1 MRLRPTQPQAAAIV
15 SDMVARVLATT
26 ANIPVESLPTCRQG
40 LFFSIPI
47 KNKWMNNIINK
58 LREFSSYVYLTLLV
72 VALIICLLYIGEMQR
87 IGWISSIQLLSAFL
101 GAAIVAAVTFI
112 LLKGQAKNQN
122 AVQQNV
128 RIFENKL
135 QAYESFLADLQRVVA
150 RNEVTPED
158 EKMLQFAVATI
169 SMHTNSA
176 ELLRISRCLKE
187 IIQKIRTKD
196 SVDNTMWHELMEIV
210 YIFRHSLYADD
221 IKKTFDS
228 NIECAI
234 RNFSTVTGCEN
245 KIYSLLEYVECNLS
259 SYRRNVG
266 ISTYIEDRCLH
277 VKIPISNKICKEKHL
292 DSEICLSLQVADAVE
307 NRYRCRIG
315 LYFHNDDGSM
325 LYRVYNDE
333 QLWTGRMPVVE
344 DVDWK
349 LGADTVK
356 TVVGLGYDYRDKL
369 SVLTIMYDL
378 ITVIYPLWARSGM
391 IILRKRKDGNIIKEE
406 PYKRKLNYDTREPEQ

>member
-1 MRLRPTQPQAAAIV
+1 
-15 SDMVARVLATT
+15 
-26 ANIPVESLPTCRQG
+26 
-40 LFFSIPI
+40 
-47 KNKWMNNIINK
+47 MNNIINK

-87 IGWISSIQLLSAFL
+87 IGWISNIQLLSAFL

-135 QAYESFLADLQRVVA
+135 QAYKSFLEDLQRVVA
-150 RNEVTPED
+150 KNEVTPED

-210 YIFRHSLYADD
+210 HIFRHSLYADD
-221 IKKTFDS
+221 TKKTFDS

-234 RNFSTVTGCEN
+234 RNFSTVAGCEN

-277 VKIPISNKICKEKHL
+277 VKIPISNKICKKKHL
-292 DSEICLSLQVADAVE
+292 NSEICLSLQVADAVE
-307 NRYRCRIG
+307 NRYRCRMG
-315 LYFHNDDGSM
+315 LYFPNDDGSM

-333 QLWTGRMPVVE
+333 QLWTIRMSVVE
-344 DVDWK
+344 DSDWK
-349 LGADTVK
+349 FGADTIK
-356 TVVGLGYDYRDKL
+356 AVVGLGYNYRDRL
-369 SVLTIMYDL
+369 SVLTTMYDL
-378 ITVIYPLWARSGM
+378 INVINPLWVKNGM

-406 PYKRKLNYDTREPEQ
+406 PYKRN

>member
-1 MRLRPTQPQAAAIV
+1 
-15 SDMVARVLATT
+15 
-26 ANIPVESLPTCRQG
+26 
-40 LFFSIPI
+40 
-47 KNKWMNNIINK
+47 
-58 LREFSSYVYLTLLV
+58 
-72 VALIICLLYIGEMQR
+72 
-87 IGWISSIQLLSAFL
+87 
-101 GAAIVAAVTFI
+101 
-112 LLKGQAKNQN
+112 
-122 AVQQNV
+122 
-128 RIFENKL
+128 
-135 QAYESFLADLQRVVA
+135 
-150 RNEVTPED
+150 
-158 EKMLQFAVATI
+158 
-169 SMHTNSA
+169 
-176 ELLRISRCLKE
+176 
-187 IIQKIRTKD
+187 
-196 SVDNTMWHELMEIV
+196 MWHELMEIV

-315 LYFHNDDGSM
+315 LYFHNDDGIM